1 MFISLLGCINEI
13 KMIYVIVDLEA
24 TCWEGRESNK
34 NETIEIGAVLV
45 NEKKQIISEFE
56 QFVKPL
62 MNPILSDFCKQLTS
76 ISQEQVDKA
85 PYFYEAV
92 ANFKDWINSYDK
104 QFLLCSWGYYDKLQF
119 EQDCKLHGLETD
131 WLTNH
136 ISLKH
141 QYAQIVSLKRAIGMK
156 NALLNEKMILCGIHH
171 RGIDDARNITKIFLK
186 YFDQW
191 KT

>member
-1 MFISLLGCINEI
+1 MN
-13 KMIYVIVDLEA
+13 YVIVDLEA

-45 NEKKQIISEFE
+45 NDKKQIISDFE
-56 QFVKPL
+56 QFVRPL

-76 ISQEQVDKA
+76 ITQEQVDKA
-85 PYFYEAV
+85 PYFYEAID
-92 ANFKDWINSYDK
+92 NFKNWINSHDE

-131 WLTNH
+131 WLANH
-136 ISLKH
+136 INLKH
-141 QYAQIVSLKRAIGMK
+141 QYAQILNLRRAIGMK
-156 NALLNEKMILCGIHH
+156 NTLLNEKMILSGTHH

-186 YFDQW
+186 YFDKW
-191 KT
+191 KK